1 MMIENILVQEA
12 GLLQWELRI
21 FWVVVALYGLSA
33 FFYLLHLFAPDRSSG
48 KIGSRILHAAVLLHT
63 GMILLRTYEGGRP
76 PFQSLYESLS
86 WFSWST
92 VMVYLYMERRWNKV
106 FLPGLIVTLMASGGC
121 LFALFTREPEINPL
135 FPALQ
140 SNWFVPHVV
149 LAFLSYA
156 VFVVSC
162 AVEIVYVLLRPA
174 VLKGKGKAYG
184 LLPGNL
190 EAFHRSA
197 YNLVLF
203 GYPLLTFGIISG
215 AIWADNA
222 WGRFWSWDPKET
234 WSLITWTVFT
244 IYMHAMAIP
253 KWRGW
258 QASLFNIL
266 GFICMIMT
274 FIGVSW
280 LAKLFRIESLHIYA
294 L

>member
-12 GLLQWELRI
+12 GLLQWELRV
-21 FWVVVALYGLSA
+21 FWVVVALYGVSA
-33 FFYLLHLFAPDRSSG
+33 LFYLIHLLSPNRGSG
-48 KIGSRILHAAVLLHT
+48 KIGSRILRTAVILHT

-174 VLKGKGKAYG
+174 VLKGKGKSYG

-244 IYMHAMAIP
+244 IYMHAMTIP

-266 GFICMIMT
+266 GFVCMIMT

-280 LAKLFRIESLHIYA
+280 LAKLFSIESLHIYA

>member
-12 GLLQWELRI
+12 GLLQWELRV
-21 FWVVVALYGLSA
+21 FWVVVTLYGISA
-33 FFYLLHLFAPDRSSG
+33 LFYLFHLFAPDRGSG
-48 KIGSRILHAAVLLHT
+48 KIGSWILRTAVLLHT
-63 GMILLRTYEGGRP
+63 GMILLRSYAGGRP

-106 FLPGLIVTLMASGGC
+106 FLPGLIVTLMASGAC

-156 VFVVSC
+156 VFVVSSS
-162 AVEIVYVLLRPA
+162 VEIVYVFLRPA
-174 VLKGKGKAYG
+174 VLKGKGKSYG

-190 EAFHRSA
+190 ETFHRSA

-215 AIWADNA
+215 AVWADNA

-244 IYMHAMAIP
+244 IYMHAMTIP

-280 LAKLFRIESLHIYA
+280 LAKLFSIESLHIYA

>member
-1 MMIENILVQEA
+1 MIENMLIQEA
-12 GLLQWELRI
+12 GILQWELRI
-21 FWVVVALYGLSA
+21 FWVVVILYGLSA
-33 FFYLLHLFAPDRSSG
+33 FFYLLHLFAPDRASG
-48 KIGSRILHAAVLLHT
+48 KIGSWTLRTAVLLHT

-86 WFSWST
+86 WFAWST
-92 VMVYLYMERRWNKV
+92 VIVYLYMERRWNRV
-106 FLPGLIVTLMASGGC
+106 FLPGLIVTIMATGGC

-140 SNWFVPHVV
+140 SNWFVPHVI

-162 AVEIVYVLLRPA
+162 AVEIIYVLLRPA
-174 VLKGKGKAYG
+174 VLKGKAKSYG

-190 EAFHRSA
+190 EDFHRSA

-203 GYPLLTFGIISG
+203 GYPLLTFGIVSG

-244 IYMHAMAIP
+244 IYMHAMTIP

-280 LAKLFRIESLHIYA
+280 LAKLFSIESLHIYA